1 MLNSM
6 IENAANCNPQ
16 KQGGGVANLWPTA
29 LSLQSSRR
37 ILLYLV
43 GLVGVS
49 LILAACLPPGSLSS
63 PPNEDKIQLVYQDW
77 RTDWFP
83 PMAQQLLAEF
93 HATHPN
99 IHVFYTPDP
108 ENLED
113 KMLSDM
119 QAGTASDVFQG
130 CCTFFPVWAQKGYTL
145 DLRPYVAADLDRE
158 TIRDWD
164 AAQYNAF
171 FAADGRQYGLPKYHG
186 ALALFYNKDHFDRF
200 RVDYPDSSWDYDDYA
215 AAMKL
220 LTRDLDGDGKTDLWG
235 SMMDISWDRIQ
246 VHVNAWG
253 GHLVDPQNPTRSLM
267 AEPAALAAVEWIRA
281 RIWDDR
287 AMACAL
293 DVQHMAITQA
303 FTAGRLAMVEDGS
316 WSLRNILAG
325 SKFRLGLAPLPRG
338 PARRATLAT
347 TDGFGIYAGTKH
359 PEAAWRLLKFL
370 VSPYA
375 GSLMAQAHF
384 LQPARAS
391 LLGDWASF
399 IRSEFPAQ
407 TEGLDLAA
415 FADGHLQGYSVISET
430 FANMDD
436 AQHLA
441 DAAWQRILTLGQAPT
456 TLLET
461 VSQQI
466 EQAQPKG

>member
-1 MLNSM
+1 M
-6 IENAANCNPQ
+6 A
-16 KQGGGVANLWPTA
+16 G
-29 LSLQSSRR
+29 
-37 ILLYLV
+37 
-43 GLVGVS
+43 
-49 LILAACLPPGSLSS
+49 LAALGLGAASCGHLGAPAKSGTA
-63 PPNEDKIQLVYQDW
+63 EQAQLVYQDW
-77 RTDWFP
+77 RTEWFP
-83 PMAQQLLAEF
+83 PLAQKLLAKF
-93 HATHPN
+93 HELNPD
-99 IHVFYTPDP
+99 IRVFYTPDP

-164 AAQYNAF
+164 PAQYNAF

-200 RVDYPDSSWDYDDYA
+200 KVDYPDQSWDYDDYA
-215 AAMKL
+215 AAMKR
-220 LTRDLDGDGKTDLWG
+220 LTHDLDGDGKLDLWG

-253 GHLVDPQNPTRSLM
+253 GHLVDPQNSARSLM
-267 AEPAALAAVEWIRA
+267 AEPAALEAVEWIRA
-281 RIWDDR
+281 RIWDDHT
-287 AMACAL
+287 MACAL
-293 DVQHMAITQA
+293 DVRNMTITQA

-316 WSLRNILAG
+316 WSLRSILDSA
-325 SKFRLGLAPLPRG
+325 KFRLGLAPLPRG

-347 TDGFGIYAGTKH
+347 TDGFGIYAGTRY
-359 PEAAWRLLKFL
+359 PDAAWRLLKFL

-391 LLGDWASF
+391 LLEDWAGF
-399 IRSEFPAQ
+399 VRSEFPAQ

-415 FADGHLQGYSVISET
+415 FAHGHLQDYSVISET
-430 FANMDD
+430 FANMDE
-436 AQHLA
+436 AQELA

-456 TLLET
+456 ALLET

-466 EQAQPKG
+466 EQAQPQG